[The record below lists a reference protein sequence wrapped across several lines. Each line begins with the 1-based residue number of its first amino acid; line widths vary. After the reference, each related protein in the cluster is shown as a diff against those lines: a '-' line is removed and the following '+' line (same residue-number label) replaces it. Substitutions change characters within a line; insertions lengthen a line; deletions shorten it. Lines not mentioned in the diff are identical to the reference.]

1 MANTCILMGR
11 EAIWR
16 FCILH
21 KRASMVTLRKEKKNI
36 YIYIHMYIRSVSIF
50 TQYSAR
56 YVEVERN
63 MYGKKQRVYTFIP
76 TSMFRD
82 YSPIRV
88 FFPDYFSPDEGVITK
103 VYPLFFPTSIYIYR
117 QIYTYIH
124 ITIYITLALMFKVT
138 KDPRRQW
145 ATSKSQPPSHLI

>member
-21 KRASMVTLRKEKKNI
+21 KRASMVTLRKEKKI
-36 YIYIHMYIRSVSIF
+36 YIYIYICISEVCRFLRSTVLG
-50 TQYSAR
+50 TQKQSAICI
-56 YVEVERN
+56 E
-63 MYGKKQRVYTFIP
+63 MGKKQRVYTFIP

-88 FFPDYFSPDEGVITK
+88 FFPDYFYPDEGVITK
-103 VYPLFFPTSIYIYR
+103 VYPLFFPTSIYIQR
-117 QIYTYIH
+117 QIY
-124 ITIYITLALMFKVT
+124 IYIYIYTHN
-138 KDPRRQW
+138 DIYY
-145 ATSKSQPPSHLI
+145 TSLNVQGNKRSPPTVSDQ